1 MPMKKYREII
11 RNSSPPPSIPPS
23 NHNNNNRGSSGFF
36 IILGIIILIA
46 VIGFIVSTT
55 NNSGN
60 TNYSNNNNQSDT
72 SNYSAR
78 DDTSAIEQKRDDRSD
93 EYILPYSD
101 SEYISYSDLSELT
114 KEEVALARNE
124 IFARRGR
131 RFSTDS
137 IREYFKSKSWYNPT
151 YNPDEFPESIF
162 NMYEKENIT
171 TIVKYEKEKGWK

>member
-1 MPMKKYREII
+1 MPMNEYGEII

-23 NHNNNNRGSSGFF
+23 NHNNNRGSSGFF

-46 VIGFIVSTT
+46 VIGFIVSAT
-55 NNSGN
+55 NNRGN
-60 TNYSNNNNQSDT
+60 TNYSNNNNQGDT
-72 SNYSAR
+72 SNYGET
-78 DDTSAIEQKRDDRSD
+78 DDTTAIEQKNDDRSD

-124 IFARRGR
+124 IYARRGR
-131 RFSTDS
+131 RFSTDT
-137 IREYFKSKSWYNPT
+137 IREYFESKSWYNPT
-151 YNPDEFPESIF
+151 YNPDDFPESIF
-162 NMYEKENIT
+162 NTYEKENIN